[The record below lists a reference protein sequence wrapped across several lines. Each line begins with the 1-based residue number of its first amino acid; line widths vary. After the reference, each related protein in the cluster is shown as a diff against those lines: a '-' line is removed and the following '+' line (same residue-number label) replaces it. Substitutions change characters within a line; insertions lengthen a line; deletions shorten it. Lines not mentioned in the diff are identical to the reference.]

1 MKTSMRHRNIS
12 TAPSSSRD
20 HLAAESRVHS
30 EHAVVITGLK
40 LISLQN
46 IDQTEAEG
54 ALTKIETCEE
64 VFLRTLTH
72 ARPASFKETT
82 RDMTS
87 AIRHST
93 DEELVIAAQKGI
105 LHALNELLTRHR
117 SLVYQT
123 VRRLASTAE
132 ETDDVVQEAMLR
144 AFTNIGKFRHKSAF
158 SLWLIVIAVNS
169 ALSFR
174 RESRRAQWMY
184 LDDMEEPYRGW
195 HNSALQDTR
204 PTPERECICRD
215 LQRLIQCEIRKLLR
229 SYRSVLET
237 RDLDETS
244 IKQAAQALGISVPAF
259 KGRLWRARSIL
270 SRALKL

>member
-1 MKTSMRHRNIS
+1 MRHRNIS
-12 TAPSSSRD
+12 TAQSSSRD

-40 LISLQN
+40 LISPQS

-64 VFLRTLTH
+64 FPLRALTL
-72 ARPASFKETT
+72 AKPASLKETT
-82 RDMTS
+82 RNMTS
-87 AIRHST
+87 AIQHST

-144 AFTNIGKFRHKSAF
+144 AFINIEKFRHESGC
-158 SLWLIVIAVNS
+158 SSWLIAIAVNS
-169 ALSFR
+169 ALYFR
-174 RESRRAQWMY
+174 RKFRRAQWMY
-184 LDDMEEPYRGW
+184 LDDIEEPYRGW
-195 HNSALQDTR
+195 HSSALQDTR
-204 PTPERECICRD
+204 PTPERTCIGRD
-215 LQRLIQCEIRKLLR
+215 LQRLIQCEVKKLPR
-229 SYRSVLET
+229 PYRFVLKT
-237 RDLDETS
+237 CNLDETS
-244 IKQAAQALGISVPAF
+244 IKQPTHALGISVPAF
-259 KGRLWRARSIL
+259 KGRPW
-270 SRALKL
+270 